1 MKIGSPSCMHIR
13 WQGLARFSPSHAAAE
28 HPSNAQVKILS
39 TLSDFT
45 HYTEYFLNLLRLVKQ
60 RHLIEQKIL
69 HGARPGRRPSHDDPL
84 GSRILF

>member
-1 MKIGSPSCMHIR
+1 MKIGAPPACISAGKAWPGFRHRTRRPST
-13 WQGLARFSPSHAAAE
+13 
-28 HPSNAQVKILS
+28 HPTPKVKILS

-45 HYTEYFLNLLRLVKQ
+45 QCTEYFLNLLRLVKQ

>member
-1 MKIGSPSCMHIR
+1 MKMEAPPVCISAGKAWP
-13 WQGLARFSPSHAAAE
+13 RFSPSHAVTE

-45 HYTEYFLNLLRLVKQ
+45 HYTEYFLNLVRLVKQ

-69 HGARPGRRPSHDDPL
+69 HGARPGRRSSHDDPL

>member
-1 MKIGSPSCMHIR
+1 MHIR
-13 WQGLARFSPSHAAAE
+13 WQGLARFSPSHAVTE

-45 HYTEYFLNLLRLVKQ
+45 YYTEYFLNLLRLVKQ

-69 HGARPGRRPSHDDPL
+69 HGARPGRRSSHDDPL

>member
-1 MKIGSPSCMHIR
+1 MEAPPVCISAGKAWPGFTI
-13 WQGLARFSPSHAAAE
+13 ARGDRAPIQR
-28 HPSNAQVKILS
+28 QVKILS

-45 HYTEYFLNLLRLVKQ
+45 HYTEYCLNLLRLVKQ

-69 HGARPGRRPSHDDPL
+69 HGARPGRRSSHDDPL